1 MISLY
6 DILEASNGQL
16 FGEPGAQIFTDFC
29 VDATQAQPGSLFL
42 AFRTDR
48 GDSHLYIGEAIAN
61 GASGVIC
68 TSPPEQDTSGS
79 SVVLVRDTLD
89 AVMAWARYVL
99 RKTGAK
105 VIGVTGSIGKSVAV
119 DAISRVLGTKYSVH
133 ADTVEQNGRL
143 GLVLALAGI
152 KATHDFVVVKMATTH
167 PGEMA
172 TMVETVQPTVG
183 VLTHL
188 GDMSTNTFDSTNLI
202 IKEQETLIDQ
212 LTDTGL
218 AVLNFDVE
226 GVRALANRTKA
237 KVRSIG
243 IGAGAFD
250 SDVYAFNVVIG
261 LENTGFDLR
270 CEGERYIAQRI
281 PVLGTQHVYS
291 VLSALA
297 VGLHYGISAKDA
309 LKTLSTLKPLPGR
322 MNPLIG
328 KADCLLVDDT
338 YNANTESTVSSLEWL
353 KAVKAPPGRAVL
365 VLGELSGS
373 QARNHVG
380 YRAVGQEAA
389 EVADIVITQGT
400 DASQS
405 ARAALD
411 MGMDPYNVRTTYST
425 HDTVSLLLNHY
436 KLNEQDIVL
445 IKGNAASRM
454 EQVVRALLR
463 DDEDVDQLA
472 RFTKS
477 TAAKT
482 VTFEPVRPSWLEI
495 DNDALAGNIR
505 ALKAIIGKKVE
516 LMAVVKSDAYGHGAI
531 ATSQTALLNGASY
544 LGVSTMAEALQLREA
559 GIKAPILVMN
569 YTPAYL
575 VRQALQEN
583 ITLTVFDLEIARVY
597 DRVAREVSG
606 KLNVHVKID
615 TGMGRFGAMASTSVG
630 LFRHLIAMQNLKIEG
645 VYTHFSTADE
655 DLAYTKQQI
664 DTFRSVVRPLQATTG
679 LKFKYTHAAN
689 SAATLAVKDAHFDL
703 VRTGL
708 AMYGLHPSE
717 TVQLPDDFRP
727 VMTWKT
733 TVAQVKTL
741 PPDHPVGYGN
751 TYVTS
756 SEERVAVLP
765 IGFSDGFRRGPG
777 NWGEVLI
784 HGVRAPIRGRVS
796 MEKTVVSVEHIP
808 GVSTGDEVVL
818 LGRQGDD
825 IITAEEVADRLGTS
839 NYEVVTNILPR
850 VPRE

>member
-29 VDATQAQPGSLFL
+29 VDATQAKSGSLFL

-68 TSPPEQDTSGS
+68 TSPPEQDTSGA
-79 SVVLVRDTLD
+79 SVVLVRDTLN
-89 AVMAWARYVL
+89 AVLAWARYVL
-99 RKTGAK
+99 GKTGTK

-119 DAISRVLGTKYSVH
+119 DAISRVLGTRYSVH
-133 ADTVEQNGRL
+133 ADMIEENGRL

-152 KATHDFVVVKMATTH
+152 KPTHDFVVVKLATTH

-172 TMVETVQPTVG
+172 TMVSIAQPTVG

-188 GDMSTNTFDSTNLI
+188 GDMSTNTFDTTDLI
-202 IKEQETLIDQ
+202 MKEQETLIDQ
-212 LTDTGL
+212 LTEDGL
-218 AVLNFDVE
+218 AILNFDVE
-226 GVRALANRTKA
+226 RVRALANRTKA
-237 KVRSIG
+237 KVRSVG

-250 SDVYAFNVVIG
+250 ADVYAFNTVIG

-270 CEGERYIAQRI
+270 CDGERHIAQRI
-281 PVLGTQHVYS
+281 PVLGKQHIYS

-297 VGLHYGISAKDA
+297 VGMHYGISAKEG
-309 LKTLSTLKPLPGR
+309 LKTLSTLMPLPGR

-328 KADCLLVDDT
+328 KADSLIIDDT
-338 YNANTESTVSSLEWL
+338 YNANTESTLSSIEWL
-353 KAVKAPPGRAVL
+353 KSVKAPQGRVVM

-373 QARNHVG
+373 QARNHIG

-389 EVADIVITQGT
+389 DVADIIITQGT
-400 DASQS
+400 EASQI

-411 MGMDPYNVRTTYST
+411 MGMDPYNIRTTYST
-425 HDTVSLLLNHY
+425 HDSVSLLLNHY
-436 KLNEQDIVL
+436 KLTQEDIVL
-445 IKGNAASRM
+445 VKGNATARM

-463 DDEDVDQLA
+463 DDTDAQHLVRYENESA
-472 RFTKS
+472 G
-477 TAAKT
+477 AIA
-482 VTFEPVRPSWLEI
+482 FEPVRPSWVEI
-495 DNDALAGNIR
+495 DNDALAGNV
-505 ALKAIIGKKVE
+505 AELKALVGKKVE

-531 ATSQTALLNGASY
+531 ATSQTALLNGATY
-544 LGVSTMAEALQLREA
+544 LGVSSMAEALQLREA
-559 GIKAPILVMN
+559 SIHAPILVMN

-575 VRQALQEN
+575 VRQALFEN
-583 ITLTVFDLEIARVY
+583 VTLTVFDLDIAKVY

-606 KLNVHVKID
+606 KLKVHVKID
-615 TGMGRFGAMASTSVG
+615 TGMGRFGAMAGTAVG
-630 LFRHLIAMQNLKIEG
+630 LFRHLIAMPNLNIEG

-679 LKFKYTHAAN
+679 LKFKYTHTAN
-689 SAATLAVKDAHFDL
+689 SAATIATKDSHFDM

-708 AMYGLHPSE
+708 AMYGLHPSD
-717 TVQLPDDFRP
+717 TVQLPEGFKP

-733 TVAQVKTL
+733 TIAQVKTL
-741 PPDHPVGYGN
+741 PSDHPVGYGN
-751 TYVTS
+751 TYITTD
-756 SEERVAVLP
+756 EEQIAVLP
-765 IGFSDGFRRGPG
+765 VGFSDGFRRGPG
-777 NWGEVLI
+777 NWGEVLV

-796 MEKTVVSVEHIP
+796 MEKTVISVDHIP

-818 LGRQGDD
+818 LGRQGDE
-825 IITAEEVADRLGTS
+825 IITAEEVADRLGTT